1 MKISNSQKLGIFVIV
16 VLVGLFLALNF
27 LKGHD
32 IFKKSNRY
40 YTYLPSVEGMV
51 ATSPIYIRGLKVG
64 SIESIRLD
72 PVKDSFLL
80 TFSIKRD
87 YLIPADSRAEVY
99 SSDLLGGKALRIALG
114 DSNLE
119 ARDGDT
125 LRGENVPDMISVLYS
140 YVGPLKVRLGE
151 TMENLN
157 NTLISINETLDSSA
171 RENLH
176 ASIRN
181 LNGSLANIQKLSA
194 SLNGMTP
201 DLSSSLKN
209 INSITT
215 DLSSEDGDLKAA
227 ISNINKTA
235 ENLSAVK
242 LAEAVDNLNSLITQI
257 QSPSSTTG
265 RLINSDDLHNSVD
278 SLLNEIDG
286 LVKKIKSN
294 PKKYIKVSVF

>member
-1 MKISNSQKLGIFVIV
+1 MKITNSKKIGFFVIIV
-16 VLVGLFLALNF
+16 IVGLFFALNF

-32 IFKKSNRY
+32 LFSKSNTY
-40 YTYLPSVEGMV
+40 YTYLPSVDGMV

-64 SIESIRLD
+64 SIEKIKLD

-80 TFSIKRD
+80 TFSIKKD
-87 YLIPADSRAEVY
+87 YLLPVDSRAEVY
-99 SSDLLGGKALRIALG
+99 SSDLLGGKALRVALG
-114 DSNLE
+114 ESQLV
-119 ARDGDT
+119 AKDGDT
-125 LRGENVPDMISVLYS
+125 LHGESVPDMISVLYS
-140 YVGPLKVRLGE
+140 YVGPLKERLGE

-157 NTLISINETLDSSA
+157 NTLIAINQTLDSSA
-171 RENLH
+171 RADLH
-176 ASIRN
+176 SSIRN

-209 INSITT
+209 INSISGQLS
-215 DLSSEDGDLKAA
+215 DPQGELSSA

-235 ENLSAVK
+235 QNLSALELKETVDK
-242 LAEAVDNLNSLITQI
+242 LNEVLAKI
-257 QSPSSTTG
+257 QSPNSTTG
-265 RLINSDDLHNSVD
+265 RLMNSDDLHNSVD